1 MEKHVYFVSSSW
13 GEIVPQDTLV
23 DCIYQ
28 IADQIGVEEGEIR
41 LYTYGLTYQDVYSKQ
56 LCTFVR
62 KEVEGHNILELHG
75 INGEY
80 TIPCTDISK
89 YLPSELCEALGFKHP
104 RYNTFTIEV
113 GGSEYNESIREL

>member
-1 MEKHVYFVSSSW
+1 MEKQVYLVSSSW
-13 GEIVPQDTLV
+13 GGIVPQDTLA

-41 LYTYGLTYQDVYSKQ
+41 LYAYGLTYQDVSSKQ

-62 KEVEGHNILELHG
+62 KEIEEQNVLELHG

-80 TIPCTDISK
+80 TIFCNEIGR
-89 YLPSELCEALGFKHP
+89 YLPSELCEALGFKHTG
-104 RYNTFTIEV
+104 YNTFTIEV
-113 GGSEYNESIREL
+113 GGLEYSEFIQEW